1 MKKSLLIG
9 LISLIIPIG
18 VNAASISCSGGGTVT
33 QGNTF
38 TVSFYGSHTGTAMW
52 QVSSIYYTSSIVTNQ
67 TGFSTIAVDQQTF
80 SASYTFKAANLGS
93 TQIYLAG
100 VDVAD
105 TSSTGNQLIGPGGRS
120 SACSVTVVAPAAPD
134 NSNRSNSNSNGSSS
148 RSETNANLSSNNN
161 LASLSIEGVNITPE
175 FDRGELEYSAEV
187 ANNVEKIIIH
197 AEAADSNATVSGY
210 GEKELV
216 EGVNEFNII
225 VTAENGSTKTYTI
238 LVTRQEKDPIK
249 VNINGEE
256 FTVLR
261 KAPEKIEV
269 PAGFTETT
277 IKINGEDVVAYKDA
291 KKKVTLILLADKKG
305 KASFYMYNEKDKTY
319 SKFIETSSSLNLA
332 LLDII
337 DEISGFRKEVMTING
352 NKVSVLVSNKNKNF
366 ILVRAINLDNME
378 EGLYIYD
385 KDNKSFIKYN
395 GDIYSPSLNAKG
407 FKGIM
412 TSIKDNGYGIFIALG
427 IVVVLLLLIL
437 ALALGVKNK
446 KLNKLLNKITSP
458 KEEPK
463 KEEVKEEKKE
473 EEIEEPIIEETRTI
487 ATEEA
492 LSEETIE
499 AKEEEE
505 FEPLD
510 DDIKQKPKK
519 KKTSNKKKKK

>member
-1 MKKSLLIG
+1 MKKIRLL
-9 LISLIIPIG
+9 LLTIIMSG
-18 VNAASISCSGGGTVT
+18 VYPLAVTAGSASVSCVGGGTVT
-33 QGNTF
+33 NGNTF
-38 TVSFYGSHTGTAMW
+38 T
-52 QVSSIYYTSSIVTNQ
+52 I
-67 TGFSTIAVDQQTF
+67 TF
-80 SASYTFKAANLGS
+80 SGNADTSAVFAGRVEYNSSVISSQSGTDFWQEGKSVSQRYTFKAIAPGTANVRIVNLDISTDLGDNLDHLPYSS
-93 TQIYLAG
+93 TCSITVVNPTASNNS
-100 VDVAD
+100 ASTPN
-105 TSSTGNQLIGPGGRS
+105 TSSSN
-120 SACSVTVVAPAAPD
+120 V
-134 NSNRSNSNSNGSSS
+134 NSN
-148 RSETNANLSSNNN
+148 NANLSSNNN
-161 LASLSIEGVNITPE
+161 LSSLSIEGVNITPE

-385 KDNKSFIKYN
+385 KDNKSFIKYD

-412 TSIKDNGYGIFIALG
+412 TSIKDSGYGIFIALG

-473 EEIEEPIIEETRTI
+473 EEIEEPVIEETRTI

>member
-187 ANNVEKIIIH
+187 ANTVEKIIIH

-225 VTAENGSTKTYTI
+225 VSH
-238 LVTRQEKDPIK
+238 
-249 VNINGEE
+249 
-256 FTVLR
+256 
-261 KAPEKIEV
+261 
-269 PAGFTETT
+269 
-277 IKINGEDVVAYKDA
+277 
-291 KKKVTLILLADKKG
+291 
-305 KASFYMYNEKDKTY
+305 
-319 SKFIETSSSLNLA
+319 
-332 LLDII
+332 II
-337 DEISGFRKEVMTING
+337 D
-352 NKVSVLVSNKNKNF
+352 NKYD
-366 ILVRAINLDNME
+366 ILDH
-378 EGLYIYD
+378 
-385 KDNKSFIKYN
+385 
-395 GDIYSPSLNAKG
+395 
-407 FKGIM
+407 
-412 TSIKDNGYGIFIALG
+412 
-427 IVVVLLLLIL
+427 IL
-437 ALALGVKNK
+437 
-446 KLNKLLNKITSP
+446 SYY
-458 KEEPK
+458 
-463 KEEVKEEKKE
+463 
-473 EEIEEPIIEETRTI
+473 
-487 ATEEA
+487 
-492 LSEETIE
+492 
-499 AKEEEE
+499 
-505 FEPLD
+505 
-510 DDIKQKPKK
+510 
-519 KKTSNKKKKK
+519 